1 MFVKFLAYARRNLVA
16 IVLLLAVALASA
28 EIAKAQSTAGHST
41 EATRSSSGSLSARDR
56 TEVFEEVWR
65 TINEKYY
72 DPSFNGVD
80 WSAMRERYRP
90 RATATTSDAEF
101 YALLNQMA
109 GELRDAH
116 TRVRS
121 PRGREERRRRQAT
134 SAGVRIYEVEGVPV
148 IFDVRPDSDATRA
161 GVAPGMVVRTIN
173 GQPVEEALVE
183 ARRAVGISSSE
194 RATRLLSYSRLIAG
208 EPDTPL
214 RLGLTRTDGTPFE
227 VTLTRRIISTAPQF
241 TARLLP
247 SGYAYI
253 RFDRFRSPVSRQV
266 RDALERFR
274 DAPGLIL
281 DLRSNGGGDGEEGL
295 RIGSY
300 FFNERVAIARLVTR
314 TGRPPSALFGLI
326 SMPREFSAGRR
337 GGQIYSNAVVV
348 LTNEATGSTSELFA
362 SAMQEHG
369 RAQVIG
375 TQSCGC
381 VLGVLNHRELRGGG
395 ELSISEIGFV
405 TARGRTLEGN
415 GVTPDHSITV
425 TLADLRRGRDAAL
438 EEAERRLSSLRNAP
452 AVQ

>member
-1 MFVKFLAYARRNLVA
+1 MINKFLARARRSLSA
-16 IVLLLAVALASA
+16 MALLLAVALASA
-28 EIAKAQSTAGHST
+28 EIVKAQNPSGRSTP
-41 EATRSSSGSLSARDR
+41 ATRSLSDSLSAEDR

-72 DPSFNGVD
+72 DPNFNGVD
-80 WSAMRERYRP
+80 WTAMRERYRP
-90 RATATTSDAEF
+90 RAAAATSDAEF
-101 YALLNQMA
+101 YTVLNQMT

-121 PRGREERRRRQAT
+121 PRGREERRRRQGT
-134 SAGVRIYEVEGVPV
+134 STGVRIYEVEGVPV
-148 IFDVRPDSDATRA
+148 IFDVSPDSDAARA
-161 GVAPGMVVRTIN
+161 GVQPGMIVRTIN
-173 GQPVEEALVE
+173 GQPVEEALAE
-183 ARRAVGISSSE
+183 ARRAVGTSSSE

-208 EPDTPL
+208 EPNTQL
-214 RLGLTRTDGTPFE
+214 RLGLTRADGTQFE
-227 VTLTRRIISTAPQF
+227 VTLTRRVISTAPQF
-241 TARLLP
+241 AARLLP

-266 RDALERFR
+266 RDALTRFR

-295 RIGSY
+295 RIGGH
-300 FFNERVAIARLVTR
+300 FFNERVPIARLVTR

-326 SMPREFSAGRR
+326 SLPREFQAGRR
-337 GGQIYSNAVVV
+337 GGQIYSNPVII

-381 VLGVLNHRELRGGG
+381 VLGVINHRELRGGG
-395 ELSISEIGFV
+395 ELSVSEIGFI

-415 GVTPDHSITV
+415 GVIPDHSITL
-425 TLADLRRGRDAAL
+425 TLEDLRRGRDAAL
-438 EEAERRLSSLRNAP
+438 EEAERRLSSMRNAP
-452 AVQ
+452 LSR